1 MKNKEILRAR
11 KFTQIYLL
19 FGFLSEDLT
28 LTQKPSICSV
38 KLNYEN
44 KNEPD
49 SLGIYFLIIMFANFV
64 QDLLI

>member
-1 MKNKEILRAR
+1 MKNKEVLWAR

-28 LTQKPSICSV
+28 TLTQKPV

-49 SLGIYFLIIMFANFV
+49 SLGIYSLIIMFACFEQN
-64 QDLLI
+64 LLI

>member
-1 MKNKEILRAR
+1 MINKAIFCAR

-19 FGFLSEDLT
+19 FGFLLKT
-28 LTQKPSICSV
+28 YHAHTKPSVCLV

-49 SLGIYFLIIMFANFV
+49 SLGIYFLIVMFVNFV

>member
-1 MKNKEILRAR
+1 MKNKEILWAS

-28 LTQKPSICSV
+28 LTQKPV

-49 SLGIYFLIIMFANFV
+49 SLGIYSLIIMFACFV
-64 QDLLI
+64 QNLLI